1 MKILKFLLFVVLFVA
16 LVILFLPKENLYY
29 LAEGQLFKLDG
40 GKVSIVLSNESLSD
54 NGFVLKVQNADV
66 FADALPYFSNENV
79 AHIEEL
85 NVVPLIAY
93 NEVNIKHIS
102 VAQKFQNFIPA
113 QVESATLKFSLFYPV
128 KVWIHLEGEFGRI
141 DGSYNIYSKTI
152 HLNLEPDNGI
162 AARYPDL
169 YKNFKDVEG
178 ELVYESSF

>member
-40 GKVSIVLSNESLSD
+40 GKVSIVLSNESLKD

-66 FADALPYFSNENV
+66 SYGGINV
-79 AHIEEL
+79 AHVEEL
-85 NVVPLIAY
+85 NVMPFIAY

-102 VAQKFQNFIPA
+102 VPKNFQSFVPA
-113 QVESATLKFSLFYPV
+113 EVESATLKFSLFYPV
-128 KVWIHLEGEFGRI
+128 KVWIHLEGEFGKI

-152 HLNLEPDNGI
+152 HLNLEPDV
-162 AARYPDL
+162 RYGFATKHSFL
-169 YKNFKDVEG
+169 YGEFKDVEG